1 MQVKSSSGGGGVSS
15 ELKDLLELVSK
26 PDKLKHAL
34 ENLEDQTKIANDA
47 IKALKHKEAE
57 LQALKNEA
65 EEKLAIAGELYD
77 KAKVKEDECKLKQA
91 AMNAQEAKLHFQEK
105 QLQEQAASFKAHYE
119 EASADLLIKQGA
131 AENQLKIAKQ
141 ASEAAD
147 ALVKEYQAKVSKLQA
162 AMH

>member
-34 ENLEDQTKIANDA
+34 ADLEEQTKTANDA
-47 IKALKHKEAE
+47 VKALKHKEAE
-57 LQALKNEA
+57 LNALKNEA
-65 EEKLAIAGELYD
+65 EEKLSIAGELYD
-77 KAKVKEDECKLKQA
+77 KAKVKEDECKAKQA
-91 AMNAQEAKLHFQEK
+91 AINAQEAKLHFQEK

-147 ALVKEYQAKVSKLQA
+147 ALVKEYQAKVNKLQA